1 MASIASCTV
10 TGTIGNGQALS
21 SGSFTNIA
29 SVNFLPGNAML
40 ILTDVN
46 DKVIDI
52 SIAAATTVTVTLS
65 AAAGNY
71 TVDVS

>member
-1 MASIASCTV
+1 MAGVISATV
-10 TGTIGNGQALS
+10 TGTMGPGNTIT

-29 SVNFLPGNAML
+29 TIKFNAVTAML
-40 ILTDVN
+40 ELVDVN
-46 DKVIDI
+46 DKVINI

-71 TVDVS
+71 TVVVS

>member
-1 MASIASCTV
+1 MAGVISATV

-21 SGSFTNIA
+21 SASFTNQA
-29 SVNFLPGNAML
+29 TVKFNAVTAML
-40 ILTDVN
+40 ELVDIN
-46 DKVIDI
+46 DKVTNI

-71 TVDVS
+71 TVTVS

>member
-1 MASIASCTV
+1 MAGVISATV
-10 TGTIGNGQALS
+10 TGTMGPGQAIT

-29 SVNFLPGNAML
+29 SMRFNAASAML
-40 ILTDVN
+40 QLVDVN
-46 DKVIDI
+46 DKVTDI

-71 TVDVS
+71 TVVVS